1 MMVWYTNKADCAFI
15 ILHPPPTVPTSK
27 DTAAPETLNLVSY
40 LHICISTS
48 NPIPSYPCGS
58 LSHSV
63 LCSVSAPQ
71 RDFSSIPYI
80 ESISFCP
87 LPRFCVVYFLELN
100 KHHWQCICVALMIGL
115 HLSQPLEYKFHE
127 ERDIFPNYTEQ
138 CLVDSCT
145 HLAMCGPLRKHT
157 SEKTHRIFTN
167 MIKIPISLFEPMH
180 AQYLL
185 T

>member
-1 MMVWYTNKADCAFI
+1 
-15 ILHPPPTVPTSK
+15 
-27 DTAAPETLNLVSY
+27 
-40 LHICISTS
+40 
-48 NPIPSYPCGS
+48 
-58 LSHSV
+58 
-63 LCSVSAPQ
+63 
-71 RDFSSIPYI
+71 
-80 ESISFCP
+80 
-87 LPRFCVVYFLELN
+87 
-100 KHHWQCICVALMIGL
+100 MIGL

-127 ERDIFPNYTEQ
+127 ERDIFPNHTEQ

-145 HLAMCGPLRKHT
+145 HLAMCGPLGKHT